1 MKRLPRSFAQRNIV
15 LPVRRAPLA
24 QLSRPGALP
33 ALTTLAVVIG
43 SVVSGGAQANPTGGN
58 VVAGSATIN
67 NQGNGTLNINQSS
80 GKAIINWKGF
90 SIGANETVNF
100 VQPGSKSVTLNR
112 VVGNDPS
119 AIFGKLNA
127 NGTVMLVNPNGV
139 VFGKSARVDVGGLV
153 ATTAN
158 IRDEDFMAGRLKF
171 NQASTNLNAMVVNEG
186 QISIK
191 DSGLAA
197 LVAPAVKNSG
207 VIEAKLGKVA
217 LAGARTF
224 TVDFQGD
231 GLLSFDASSVVK
243 DAPKDASGKAVGA
256 LVTNTGV
263 IRADGGTVLMTARA
277 VKDVVDNVINTDGI
291 VSAKSVGTRNG
302 KIVLSGGDA
311 GTVNVA
317 GTVDASG
324 TNAGEQG
331 GKVVVTGQNVKVA
344 SGAVIDA
351 SGAAGGGEIAL
362 GSQGVAPAD
371 GSAAYSTK
379 SATLSVAAGAA
390 LKADALDQ
398 GKGGNVTLW
407 STDSTAFAGTISAR
421 GGANGGDGGF
431 AEVSAEK
438 NISLTGSAD
447 LRAPKGKVGTLLI
460 DPATLEITSD
470 TASSNTGNTVS
481 RGWLEAQA
489 GNGNLT
495 LSATG
500 QITIDAMSA
509 INLQTEAGSTFTL
522 QSTASGGIRFLDSN
536 TEITTQGGNIY
547 LQALGVG
554 SSLDSIGKLTSNGGS
569 ITLQASGNINLA
581 NAINA
586 GSGAVNVASTA
597 GSIYNT
603 GGANQS
609 LAGASVK
616 LDAEAANVGATGAA
630 LNTATSV
637 LAVSS
642 GGDIVVANSGTLSS
656 LAINSRH
663 AQTGKVNTYDIT
675 SSGLTFD
682 VTDGSSYA
690 LTSIHQ
696 PGLNLSF
703 TGDRSITVGIVDV
716 GAPGNSTGTGNLALT
731 STTGGITG
739 TSGTKISAGN
749 LTLQA
754 ATAIGSAAQALIS
767 QAGTLTATA
776 TAGGINLFNLGQTN
790 LGDINAAGNVTVFAT
805 SDLYLGGAFNA
816 GAQTVLTSATGN
828 IDASA
833 NTLIRTDSLNL
844 NGPNAGFIRAL
855 RTTASKVSGAVAG
868 KLDVES
874 SAATLTAD
882 NITSQAGGDIT
893 INGAGVLLANNIS
906 SSGGAVSLKGQAIL
920 VRGSIN
926 AGAGSVTLSSDS
938 VIENADTSN
947 TALITGARVYLL
959 APVAANPSN
968 GSPPTYTIGTASN
981 QLRTAAGELTA
992 TAGSIYINQVSG
1004 ALKLDSLKA
1013 YQDITVQAASGVTV
1027 NQVDAGSGRLYI
1039 NAGGDILAAL
1049 PGNLLAGERI
1059 ELYAPQG
1066 TLGTS
1071 AGHLNTNTDT
1081 LTLTSGKDVYVDNS
1095 GKTLTSLSISNTH
1108 QAPGTPNVLQIT
1120 SSPYL
1125 SFNVTDDGSVY
1136 HFNDVYSSA
1145 LSSFSFQGDQGMVL
1159 GNIRVGT
1166 QASFTATRGNITDDG
1181 DANTRVTA
1189 YYLTL
1194 AANQGYI
1201 GTSDDVI
1208 DTNASSLT
1216 LATRGNLY
1224 VGSISDL
1231 NTLSVTAL
1239 HKDSDDVYDL
1249 QVKAPSLLFKVLDST
1264 SGHTLSDVS
1273 DTSSLNFSFTSD
1285 RDITVGSV
1293 NTSSSGSVNL
1303 TSKNGSIKDDGD
1315 KSTVLVANSVNLNA
1329 YGAIGAEGAD
1339 HLDIVTG
1346 NLGAQANHG
1355 GIYVQLPS
1363 PTGSSNYTGT
1373 IVLSGI
1379 YAYDGNI
1386 AIDAVQGDLALSSTV
1401 YSPNGNITLTAQ
1413 HGSILNSNGYGMIT
1427 AFDNDVTLSAAG
1439 SIGGADVAVESWQ
1452 APEQGRRAILFDG
1465 SKPVT
1470 ITAHAASGDVW
1481 LSAIGTSDAV
1491 TLASVTAGKQVQYQQ
1506 AAGDTVVGTI
1516 QAGTQVNLAN
1526 AGGSIVDDGDT
1537 DTAITAPALAL
1548 TANGAIGA
1556 VGRALTL
1563 TAPDVTLSSGGD
1575 IAVHNTGSFSR
1586 LDITRNNGA
1595 VAAYDISGL
1604 NLTSFALT
1612 EDYGA
1617 YYLSNIA
1624 SSTPFEF
1631 NFTGYNKSVRVG
1643 TIDAGATGT
1652 VRLTTN
1658 GDIVNDDEAN
1668 PGSITASTVAL
1679 TAGSGAIGSS
1689 TLDEDDQVVLQP
1701 LKLKGTSALTLS
1713 GSGDMY
1719 VDSDTAL
1726 ASLSIINTNASTT
1739 QHDLAVTA
1747 GAGASAQSYAIHD
1760 FGTYLSLMTI
1770 NGAGALND
1778 FSLSAKKGLRVNAL
1792 SANDS
1797 ISLEVDAAANMLST
1811 IVQSTGS
1818 IVAPKLTLTVFGQNG
1833 AAYIGDS
1840 GSALAVS
1847 TSDLS
1852 IATNGGININNGGRA
1867 LDSLALDF
1875 SDRKVNGSVVAPTYT
1890 FGGLGSGN
1898 SLTLAYSGTTLNVAG
1913 ALAGTDF
1920 SLVSLGSIATGT
1932 INTGIG
1938 AGSIS
1943 LTALGDTALGINGAI
1958 NRSSGSMTAGTI
1970 NLSAT
1975 GKGGGIGSSAT
1986 LSTNTG
1992 NLNLASSGSVSVS
2005 NATTLDSLSL
2015 TALHDSSVTSQTNSY
2030 AISSTGLTFSF
2041 TDNGPNAIAGMS
2053 VNNIS
2058 AANNLHLALSTDRTL
2073 TLGHIQTGANGS
2085 VALTTPSTIYGT
2097 HTGTGGSTP
2106 GAADIITGDLTL
2118 NAQSVQGRYNENPGQ
2133 PLYISAN
2140 TLSSDVDQTLWV
2152 SNDKTLTLLNNS
2164 AGTSA
2169 NVTVT
2174 GGDILQS
2181 GTGRFVTPVLAL
2193 SATQG
2198 SIGANGNAVL
2208 TDTRQLNASSGGNLV
2223 LDNASD
2229 LYRLDLTNTHAAG
2242 QGTNLV
2248 QVTAKGL
2255 ALDVVDNGTSYVM
2268 TTVTDSSGLDFRFS
2282 GDKEILVGTLDTGP
2296 AQSIQLYSSRSIRN
2310 ATADAHLTAGQ
2321 ITLSAGL
2328 NLGGTDAASAINT
2341 TTKDLS
2347 LISWG
2352 DINVANDVDLSSLS
2366 VTSTST
2372 MGPPPTMLSIIAPE
2386 LTFNVWD
2393 NLDSYVLEQVADST
2407 GLNFSFKSQRSQE
2420 VGSIDVLPTGTVS
2433 LSTAGDIT
2441 AGNAGGGANIVAGE
2455 VTLYTFG
2462 ANGNIGAAGNALT
2475 LSTPQL
2481 NVDNSGDVYVTDT
2494 KHLDALSIDARGT
2507 SARVYEIDWAA
2518 RDGGHPVNFGV
2529 TDDGSKMVVNNI
2541 TDAGGLDLR
2550 LSSDRGIQVGTIN
2563 VGLDN
2568 VSLSALNSALTGDG
2582 DSSTKIDAAGLT
2594 LSGDTS
2600 VGAIG
2605 NDIDTNVNTLSAY
2618 SRDGGVSVGLN
2629 SNTTITSFSA
2639 HGDSSLTNNSGDI
2652 SLGSIDVDNHTFT
2665 MDNQGGSILSGTI
2678 NNATAIDLTAAGSI
2692 GNVSAILVT
2701 SNSQATTTVTL
2712 HAAANANGADGSIAL
2727 TGNYGLIATTVSAD
2741 GDITLTSGNG
2751 GSGSSDLAVGSI
2763 ASANGDVTLT
2773 AQRGSV
2779 VGTSGANTISGDSI
2793 TLTAAGTG
2801 ASIGAGGT
2809 ALNVAT
2815 DTLAI
2820 NNSGSFNV
2828 VDSMGL
2834 AKLSIDRTAGATTGS
2849 AGTMS
2854 LAATGLTFV
2863 ASDNGTSTLT
2873 NVSNSSDLDFSYTT
2887 RGGISVGTI
2896 NAGDGAVAL
2905 TAGQGNSGSASIVA
2919 SGGPSLITA
2928 HDLTLTTNAS
2938 AGSTIGTNVQAL
2950 NTQVSD
2956 LTSTSGGGTWVAQTG
2971 KINLDNVNAGG
2982 ALSVVATGGDILVGQ
2997 VKNGGNANLTL
3008 SASDGSILSN
3018 GGSITTSG
3026 TGAINLTAANGIGSD
3041 TAALQLSAASKTV
3054 SASVTGTGSL
3064 YLDVLDSLTGGLTS
3078 SVSNGSTNVTSAGA
3092 IKLTSVNSLTDAVGN
3107 DIKVNAASG
3116 NVTVGTI
3123 HAGTENTEVALTAQ
3137 NGAIA
3142 STGASSMEGYR
3153 ITLNASGD
3161 IGSSSGRMVVGS
3173 PRVEANSSNGSVY
3186 LEAEAGTILSFVT
3199 GNTINVTAQG
3209 NLQIANAVANNNIT
3223 VTSTGANSVLVAGNI
3238 DAGAGAVSLNFNTLG
3253 SSIVDDSNAETRII
3267 GSTVSMQASA
3277 GIGGAVP
3284 GDAKT
3289 VQTTTSNL
3297 TATSASGNVYIDD
3310 NNAAGITLQ
3319 TIVAGNGAV
3328 DITTAGNTVAASV
3341 IANTANAG
3349 NTITIDAG
3357 GDLKV
3362 VAISAGANGGIGAV
3376 GAGAVTLKAA
3386 GDIYGTNSTLIIGDT
3401 LNATAG
3407 GDIGRVG
3414 DGTQINGGGLITQV
3428 AHLGDLITQ
3437 AGGVIA
3443 IDNRA
3448 TSALSVGTNT
3458 NPGAGGTLSIKTLGD
3473 MDASSGIVSGLQTL
3487 LLSSG
3492 GTLTLPE
3499 AGLNVVGSA
3508 TLQGTADVV
3517 ADGATSR
3524 SLDVTADSLT
3534 FISGAAGGD
3543 TTLNTQVAML
3553 NAKLTNTS
3561 NAANLTVVNTGDLD
3575 ATLRTSNG
3583 DISVTNTGDLIATGV
3598 LAAGNIDLSS
3608 SRKVDAV
3615 SVTATGAGRTIAIT
3629 SDTGDIGIG
3638 TINAGSTDGQIEL
3651 TATTGKIANL
3661 GSGNSLTAYGLTLTA
3676 RDGVGSV
3683 NSPLN
3688 IAVTEVTGSVTGTGG
3703 LYLSG
3708 GNALTLNDLTT
3719 HDGDIGITTM
3729 GDLVVNSGKDLI
3741 AGNGGHVDL
3750 TSTGGGVWINKDIA
3764 AADMGSLSVTGSQ
3777 ITAQN
3782 VTTDGAQVYNGNLT
3796 LVGNLKGG
3804 SIEVQGDI
3812 DLNGAGMP
3820 GGLRTLTATD
3830 GDIRVS
3836 GTLAGGGLAATLDAG
3851 AGAVSVYGASSDL
3864 DSLTVTGEGNYIASV
3879 TTSGTQTYNGAT
3891 TLAGTYQTTDAAFTV
3906 NGDATLGRNVSV
3918 NTVAN
3923 GGTVGGAVLFGGRLT
3938 STDGMSYGL
3947 QVDAGQADVTFAG
3960 VVGQQA
3966 VSLFSLPV
3974 PGDTGARLGAL
3985 TVNTAGATAF
3995 NDKVYA
4001 SSVYTDDPGTL
4012 ALNGSLVDTTGN
4024 QYFGE
4029 LAVLGTN
4036 VTLKGGVVTLNQG
4049 ADASTAGGQSLK
4061 IDGAAQ
4067 LLDAVG
4073 AGKALAAL
4081 TVTGPAGI
4089 YTSTINTTG
4098 AQSYQGDATLGA
4110 DVDLTTTGGGVS
4122 FGGKVDGAHDLTIA
4136 AQGGNVSFG
4145 GAVGGNAALASLTVN
4160 TSGAVALNGGSVR
4173 TTDEQNYNGHV
4184 TLGANTVL
4192 TGDEVHLNNG
4202 ADGAQALTI
4211 VGRGIITGAVGAQQA
4226 LASLAVTGGTILYQ
4240 GSIATT
4246 GDQTYQGKF
4255 LLRGDQQL
4263 STQGGDVSFTSSVS
4277 GKSNLSIAAHGGD
4290 VDFAAGV
4297 GVGGDVDPIKALTV
4311 DTSGTTHFGDKV
4323 RAASVTTLGKGT
4335 VQLDIGDVVTTGAQ
4349 SYDSR
4354 VVLGQD
4360 TVLKGTQVALL
4371 DGGDGAH
4378 ALTIEGN
4385 ATLGGNLG
4393 ASQALSA
4400 LTVKGTTAFNDGSI
4414 TTTGDQHYVGA
4425 AAMVGNQAL
4434 ASRAGDVLFD
4444 GAVDGATAGSGGL
4457 TVQAGG
4463 DVTFSGAIGA
4473 TTRAGNLAV
4482 TAGDATHFV
4491 GAIRAASLTTGAS
4504 GTLALDAGSVD
4515 TTGNQR
4521 YGQHL
4526 VLSTDTTL
4534 TGANVAL
4541 LAGVDAAQ
4549 AGTQAL
4555 HIAGNAAITGNVGGA
4570 AALRN
4575 LSIDGTTA
4583 MNAGAVQTVGDQTYG
4598 GAVAL
4603 NGDRTLASSTGS
4615 VVFGSTLD
4623 GAGSSNLAI
4632 NAAHNISA
4640 AGDVTGV
4647 AGLTLRA
4654 VDTVVFNGA
4663 VSAYRVQQLEAQSA
4677 TYRGKLTATGADG
4690 IDLAGGSFTFGGD
4703 VSADAGAI
4711 RIAGTSPANTAGS
4724 VNFAAGST
4732 VRAATSFTQG
4742 GAATMLLP
4750 ASLIARDGVTLGTVG
4765 QIQGNSLA
4773 ITTQGDITALGL
4785 YGPQARATLTLAS
4798 PSLANPAG
4806 GKLTI
4811 GLNDA
4816 DATHKLNVGVLAV
4829 PTAGSAQVYGSI
4841 GSRTGAVAAAFVT
4854 SPLAGSPWFMND
4866 TPWGPNDIVQR
4877 VTASTAPIWVEPSKP
4892 GVDSLF
4898 RGTVSNNAYGP
4909 DPLGAYADPQVLRVS
4924 FAEITPGQM
4933 PSGLNNGLN
4942 APAGD
4947 PAVLQT
4953 PGSTSPQDQ
4962 DDEKSSS

>member
-15 LPVRRAPLA
+15 LPVRRAPLV
-24 QLSRPGALP
+24 RPGAMP
-33 ALTTLAVVIG
+33 ALTTLAMVIG

-158 IRDEDFMAGRLKF
+158 IRDDDFMAGRLKF

-243 DAPKDASGKAVGA
+243 DAPKDANGKAVGA

-324 TNAGEQG
+324 THAGEQG

-371 GSAAYSTK
+371 GSAAYSNK
-379 SATLSVAAGAA
+379 SATLSVAAGATV
-390 LKADALDQ
+390 KADALDQ

-407 STDSTAFAGTISAR
+407 STDSTTFAGTISAR

-447 LRAPKGKVGTLLI
+447 LRAPKGNAGTLLI
-460 DPATLEITSD
+460 DPATLEITGD
-470 TASSNTGNTVS
+470 TAPSNTGNVVT

-509 INLQTEAGSTFTL
+509 INLQTQAGSTFTL
-522 QSTASGGIRFLDSN
+522 QSTTSGGIRFADSN

-554 SSLDSIGKLTSNGGS
+554 SSLDSIGKLTSNGGN

-642 GGDIVVANSGTLSS
+642 GGDIVLANNGTLSS

-690 LTSIHQ
+690 LTSIQQ

-703 TGDRSITVGIVDV
+703 TGDRSITVGAVNV
-716 GAPGNSTGTGNLALT
+716 GAPGNGNGNLALT

-739 TSGTKISAGN
+739 TSGTMISAGN

-754 ATAIGSAAQALIS
+754 ATSIGSASQALIS
-767 QAGTLTATA
+767 QAGNLTATA
-776 TAGGINLFNLGQTN
+776 TAGGINLFNLGRTN
-790 LGDINAAGNVTVFAT
+790 LGDLNATGNVTVYST

-816 GAQTVLTSATGN
+816 GAQTVLTSVAGN

-833 NTLIRTDSLNL
+833 NTLIRTDKLTL
-844 NGPNAGFIRAL
+844 NGPNAGFTRAL
-855 RTTASKVSGAVAG
+855 QTTASAVSGAVAG
-868 KLDVES
+868 KLNVES

-882 NITSQAGGDIT
+882 NITSQAGDIT
-893 INGAGVLLANNIS
+893 INGAGVLLANNVS
-906 SSGGAVSLKGQAIL
+906 SGGGAVSLKGQAIL
-920 VRGSIN
+920 VGGNIN
-926 AGAGSVTLSSDS
+926 AGTGSVTLSSNS

-959 APVAANPSN
+959 APVAANPTN
-968 GSPPTYTIGTASN
+968 GSAPTYTIGTAAN

-1039 NAGGDILAAL
+1039 NAGGDILAAAVS
-1049 PGNLLAGERI
+1049 GTLLAGDSI
-1059 ELYAPQG
+1059 ELAAAQG

-1095 GKTLTSLSISNTH
+1095 GKTLDTLSIYNTH
-1108 QAPGTPNVLQIT
+1108 QSIGTPNVLWVT
-1120 SSPYL
+1120 SPYL

-1145 LSSFSFQGDQGMVL
+1145 LSSFLFRGDQGMVL
-1159 GNIRVGT
+1159 GNVRVGS
-1166 QASFTATRGNITDDG
+1166 QASFTATQGNITDDG
-1181 DANTRVTA
+1181 DVNTRVTA
-1189 YYLTL
+1189 SYLTL

-1201 GTSDDVI
+1201 GTAGDAV
-1208 DTNASSLT
+1208 DTNSSSLSLT
-1216 LATRGNLY
+1216 TRGNLY
-1224 VGSISDL
+1224 VSSISDL
-1231 NTLSVTAL
+1231 NQLSVTAL
-1239 HKDSDDVYDL
+1239 HLDSDDVYDL

-1273 DTSSLNFSFTSD
+1273 DTSALNFSFTSD
-1285 RDITVGSV
+1285 RDITIGAVNVGA
-1293 NTSSSGSVNL
+1293 SGSANL
-1303 TSKNGSIKDDGD
+1303 TSTYGSIKDDGD

-1329 YGAIGAEGAD
+1329 YGAVGAQGAD

-1346 NLGAQANHG
+1346 NLSAQANQG

-1373 IVLSGI
+1373 ITLGGI
-1379 YAYDGNI
+1379 YAYNGNVV
-1386 AIDAVQGDLALSSTV
+1386 IDAVQGDLALGGTV
-1401 YSPNGNITLTAQ
+1401 YSPNGNVTLTAQ

-1427 AFDNDVTLSAAG
+1427 AYGNDVTLLAAG

-1452 APEQGRRAILFDG
+1452 APEQGRRSILFDG
-1465 SKPVT
+1465 SRPVT
-1470 ITAHAASGDVW
+1470 ITAHATAGDVY
-1481 LSAIGTSDAV
+1481 LSAIGTSDDI
-1491 TLASVTAGKQVQYQQ
+1491 TLASVTAGKLVQYQQ
-1506 AAGDTVVGTI
+1506 VAGDTIVGTI
-1516 QAGTQVNLAN
+1516 TGGTQVSLTNTA
-1526 AGGSIVDDGDT
+1526 GSIFDDGDT
-1537 DTAITAPALAL
+1537 STAIMAPVVAL

-1556 VGRALTL
+1556 IGEVLTL
-1563 TAPDVTLSSGGD
+1563 AAADVSLTNGGE
-1575 IAVHNTGSFSR
+1575 IAIHNTTDFDR
-1586 LDITRNNGA
+1586 LDITRTSGA
-1595 VAAYDISGL
+1595 VSSYDISGP
-1604 NLTSFALT
+1604 NLSSFVLT
-1612 EDYGA
+1612 EDGGA

-1624 SSTPFEF
+1624 TTDTIDFG
-1631 NFTGYNKSVRVG
+1631 FTGYNKSVRVG

-1658 GDIVNDDEAN
+1658 GNIVNDDETN

-1679 TAGSGAIGSS
+1679 SAGSGSIGST
-1689 TLDEDDQVVLQP
+1689 TLDEDDQVVQQP
-1701 LKLKGTSALTLS
+1701 LLLKNTSALTLS
-1713 GSGDMY
+1713 GAGDMF
-1719 VDSDTAL
+1719 VKSDTAL
-1726 ASLSIINTNASTT
+1726 TSLAIANTSTNFM
-1739 QHDLAVTA
+1739 QHDLVVAA
-1747 GAGASAQSYAIHD
+1747 GTQSYKIHD

-1770 NGAGALND
+1770 SGAGALND
-1778 FSLSAKKGLRVNAL
+1778 FSLSAKKGLMVGAMQ
-1792 SANDS
+1792 ANNS
-1797 ISLEVDAAANMLST
+1797 ISLGVDAAAGMSST
-1811 IVQSTGS
+1811 ITKTTGS
-1818 IVAPKLTLTVFGQNG
+1818 IVAPKITLAVNGQYG
-1833 AAYIGDS
+1833 GAYIGD
-1840 GSALAVS
+1840 GSNALS
-1847 TSDLS
+1847 LQTSNLS
-1852 IATNGGININNGGRA
+1852 IATNGGINIDNNGTA
-1867 LDSLALDF
+1867 LQNLTLDF
-1875 SDRKVNGSVVAPTYT
+1875 SERTVGGAVVAPTYS
-1890 FGGLGSGN
+1890 FGNLGSGN
-1898 SLTLAYSGTTLNVAG
+1898 SLSMSYSGTVLNVTGVLSG
-1913 ALAGTDF
+1913 ANFAVTT
-1920 SLVSLGSIATGT
+1920 LGGISTGT
-1932 INTGIG
+1932 INTGAG

-1943 LTALGDTALGINGAI
+1943 LTALGDSALGINGAI
-1958 NRSSGSMTAGTI
+1958 NRAAGSLTSGTVSLA
-1970 NLSAT
+1970 AT
-1975 GKGGGIGSSAT
+1975 GKGGGVGSSAT
-1986 LSTNTG
+1986 MSTNTA
-1992 NLNLASSGSVSVS
+1992 NLNIASSGSVSVS
-2005 NATTLDSLSL
+2005 NAQTLNSLSL
-2015 TALHDSSVTSQTNSY
+2015 TALHDSSVTNQTNSY

-2041 TDNGPNAIAGMS
+2041 TDNGPNSIAGMTAGNI
-2053 VNNIS
+2053 VQNND
-2058 AANNLHLALSTDRTL
+2058 LHLALSTDRTL
-2073 TLGHIQTGANGS
+2073 TLGHIETGGNGS
-2085 VALTTPSTIYGT
+2085 VALTTTQTIYGT
-2097 HTGTGGSTP
+2097 HLGGTP
-2106 GAADIITGDLTL
+2106 DVITGDLTL
-2118 NAQSVQGRYNENPGQ
+2118 NAQSVQGKYNQIPAE

-2140 TLSSDVDQTLWV
+2140 TLSSDVGQTLWV
-2152 SNDKTLTLLNNS
+2152 SNNKTLTLLDNS

-2169 NVTVT
+2169 NVVVT
-2174 GGDILQS
+2174 SGDILQS
-2181 GTGRFVTPVLAL
+2181 GSGRFVTPVLAL

-2208 TDTRQLNASSGGNLV
+2208 TDTRQLTASSGGNLV
-2223 LDNASD
+2223 LDNTSD
-2229 LYRLDLTNTHAAG
+2229 LYRLDLTDTHAAG
-2242 QGTNLV
+2242 LGSNLV

-2255 ALDVVDNGTSYVM
+2255 DFQVTDTGGNYVM
-2268 TTVTDSSGLDFRFS
+2268 TKVTDASGLDFSFN
-2282 GDKEILVGTLDTGP
+2282 GDQTLKIGNLDTGP
-2296 AQSIQLYSSRSIRN
+2296 AQSVSLSSSRSIQN
-2310 ATADAHLTAGQ
+2310 IDSDSHITAGQ
-2321 ITLSAGL
+2321 IALVAGITI
-2328 NLGGTDAASAINT
+2328 GAPSSSIDTNT
-2341 TTKDLS
+2341 RALS
-2347 LISWG
+2347 LTAG
-2352 DINVANDVDLSSLS
+2352 VDIYVKNDVDLSSLS
-2366 VTSTST
+2366 VTSTAVN
-2372 MGPPPTMLSIIAPE
+2372 PVPPTVYSIIAPE

-2393 NLDSYVLEQVADST
+2393 DQDRYVLEQVADST

-2441 AGNAGGGANIVAGE
+2441 AGNGNGGANIVAGD

-2462 ANGNIGAAGNALT
+2462 ANGNIGTSANPLIISA
-2475 LSTPQL
+2475 PQL
-2481 NVDNSGDVYVTDT
+2481 NVDNSGDVFISDQL
-2494 KHLDALSIDARGT
+2494 HLDALTIDARGS
-2507 SARVYEIDWAA
+2507 SARAYGIDWAA
-2518 RDGGHPVNFGV
+2518 RTGASPVTFDV

-2541 TDAGGLDLR
+2541 TDTAGVDLG

-2563 VGLDN
+2563 VGLDD
-2568 VSLSALNSALTGDG
+2568 VRLTAVNSALTGDG
-2582 DSSTKIDAAGLT
+2582 DASTKIDAAGLT
-2594 LSGDTS
+2594 LSGDS
-2600 VGAIG
+2600 SIGATGAG
-2605 NDIDTNVNTLSAY
+2605 NAIDTNVNTLNAY
-2618 SRDGGVSVGLN
+2618 SRDGGVSVALN
-2629 SNTTITSFSA
+2629 SNTTITNFGA
-2639 HGDSSLTNNSGDI
+2639 HGNSSLTNNSGDI

-2678 NNATAIDLTAAGSI
+2678 NNASAIDLTAAGSI

-2712 HAAANANGADGSIAL
+2712 HAAANGNGADGSIAL

-2751 GSGSSDLAVGSI
+2751 GSGSADLAVGTIS
-2763 ASANGDVTLT
+2763 SANGDVTLT

-2779 VGTSGANTISGDSI
+2779 LGTSASNSVSGDSV

-2815 DTLAI
+2815 DKLAI

-2828 VDSMGL
+2828 ADSMDL
-2834 AKLSIDRTAGATTGS
+2834 AKLSIDRTVGATTGS
-2849 AGTMS
+2849 AGTLS
-2854 LAATGLTFV
+2854 LTASGLTFV

-2873 NVSNSSDLDFSYTT
+2873 TVSDTSGLDFSYTT

-2896 NAGDGAVAL
+2896 AAGNNAVAL
-2905 TAGQGNSGSASIVA
+2905 TAGQGNSGAASIVA
-2919 SGGPSLITA
+2919 SSGSSLITA

-2938 AGSTIGTNVQAL
+2938 AGSTIGTNAQAL
-2950 NTQVSD
+2950 NTQVTD
-2956 LTSTSGGGTWVAQTG
+2956 LTSTSGGGTWIAQTG
-2971 KINLDNVNAGG
+2971 TINLDNINAGG

-3008 SASDGSILSN
+3008 SANDGSILSN
-3018 GGSITTSG
+3018 GGAITTSG

-3078 SVSNGSTNVTSAGA
+3078 SVSNGSTNITSAGA

-3116 NVTVGTI
+3116 NVTVGTV
-3123 HAGTENTEVALTAQ
+3123 HAGSKNTEVALTAQ

-3142 STGASSMEGYR
+3142 STGVSSIEGYR
-3153 ITLNASGD
+3153 VTLNASGD
-3161 IGSSSGRMVVGS
+3161 IGSPLLGRMVVGS

-3186 LEAEAGTILSFVT
+3186 LEAQAGTILSFVT
-3199 GNTINVTAQG
+3199 GNTIDVVAEG
-3209 NLQIANAVANNNIT
+3209 NLQIANAVASNSI
-3223 VTSTGANSVLVAGNI
+3223 VVASTGVNSVLVGGNI
-3238 DAGAGAVSLNFNTLG
+3238 DAGAGVVSLSFDTLG
-3253 SSIVDDSNAETRII
+3253 SSIVDDGNAETRII
-3267 GSTVSMQASA
+3267 GSIVSMHASA
-3277 GIGGAVP
+3277 GIGGTAP

-3289 VQTTTSNL
+3289 VQTTTSSL
-3297 TATSASGNVYIDD
+3297 AATSASGNIYIDD
-3310 NNAAGITLQ
+3310 NNAAGVVLQ
-3319 TIVAGNGAV
+3319 TIVAGNGAI
-3328 DITTAGNTVAASV
+3328 DIDTAGDTFAYNVQAQ
-3341 IANTANAG
+3341 TANAS
-3349 NTITIDAG
+3349 NTISIA
-3357 GDLKV
+3357 
-3362 VAISAGANGGIGAV
+3362 SANGDMRVGTVNAGS
-3376 GAGAVTLKAA
+3376 GAGDVTLAAA
-3386 GDIYGTNSTLIIGDT
+3386 GDIYGTSGSLVTGNE
-3401 LNATAG
+3401 LNAHAG
-3407 GDIGRVG
+3407 GDVG
-3414 DGTQINGGGLITQV
+3414 TLFTALNTKV
-3428 AHLGDLITQ
+3428 SALGDLTTQ
-3437 AGGVIA
+3437 TGGVIA
-3443 IDNRA
+3443 IDNSG

-3492 GTLTLPE
+3492 GTLTLPDG
-3499 AGLNVVGSA
+3499 GLNVVGSA
-3508 TLQGTADVV
+3508 TLKGTTDVV
-3517 ADGATSR
+3517 ADGAAPRT
-3524 SLDVTADSLT
+3524 LDVTADSLT
-3534 FISGAAGGD
+3534 FSSGSAGGN
-3543 TTLNTQVAML
+3543 TTLATQVATL
-3553 NAKLTNTS
+3553 DARLTNAS
-3561 NAANLTVVNTGDLD
+3561 GSANLMVENTGDLD

-3583 DISVTNTGDLIATGV
+3583 DISVTNTGDLTATSV
-3598 LAAGNIDLSS
+3598 QAAGNIDLSAS
-3608 SRKVDAV
+3608 GKVDAV
-3615 SVTATGAGRTIAIT
+3615 SVTATGATRTVVVT

-3638 TINAGSTDGQIEL
+3638 TIDAGSTDGQIEL
-3651 TATTGKIANL
+3651 TATAGKIANL
-3661 GSGNSLTAYGLTLTA
+3661 GSGNSLTAYGLSLTA
-3676 RDGVGSV
+3676 QDGIGSV

-3688 IAVTEVTGSVTGTGG
+3688 ILVREVTGNVTGTGG

-3708 GNALTLNDLTT
+3708 GSTLTLNDLTT
-3719 HDGDIGITTM
+3719 HDGDIGITTT
-3729 GDLVVNSGKDLI
+3729 GDLTVNANKDLI

-3750 TSTGGGVWINKDIA
+3750 TSTGGDVWINKDIV
-3764 AADMGSLSVTGSQ
+3764 AADMGSLSVTGNQ
-3777 ITAQN
+3777 ITAGN
-3782 VTTDGAQVYNGNLT
+3782 VTTDGAQVYNGDVQ

-3804 SIEVQGDI
+3804 SIDVQGNI
-3812 DLNGAGMP
+3812 GLNGAAAP
-3820 GGLRTLTATD
+3820 AGLRTLTATD
-3830 GDIRVS
+3830 GNIRVD
-3836 GTLAGGGLAATLDAG
+3836 GMIDGGGLVATFDAG
-3851 AGAVSVYGASSDL
+3851 TGSVTLGGNASNL
-3864 DSLTVTGEGNYIASV
+3864 FALTVTGEGNSIAGV
-3879 TTSGTQTYNGAT
+3879 TTLREQTYNGAT
-3891 TLAGTYQTTDAAFTV
+3891 TLRGNYETTDAAFTV
-3906 NGDATLGRNVSV
+3906 NGDAMLGSNVSV
-3918 NTVAN
+3918 DTVAN
-3923 GGTVGGAVLFGGRLT
+3923 GGTVGGAVSFGGRLT
-3938 STDGMSYGL
+3938 SADGYSYGL
-3947 QVDAGQADVTFAG
+3947 QVDAGTADVTFDG

-3966 VSLFSLPV
+3966 VMLFSLPV
-3974 PGDTGARLGAL
+3974 QGDTGARLGAL
-3985 TVNTAGATAF
+3985 QVNTAGATVF

-4012 ALNGSLVDTTGN
+4012 ALNGSLVDTTGD

-4049 ADASTAGGQSLK
+4049 ADASTAGAQSLT

-4067 LLDAVG
+4067 LFDAVG
-4073 AGKALAAL
+4073 GNKALAAL
-4081 TVTGPAGI
+4081 SVTGATGI
-4089 YTSTINTTG
+4089 HTSTINTTG
-4098 AQSYQGDATLGA
+4098 AQSYQGDVTF
-4110 DVDLTTTGGGVS
+4110 DQDLNLATTGGGVS

-4136 AQGGNVSFG
+4136 AQGGNVAFG
-4145 GAVGGNAALASLTVN
+4145 GAVGGNTALASLSVDT
-4160 TSGAVALNGGSVR
+4160 TGAVALNGGSVR

-4202 ADGAQALTI
+4202 ADGAHALAI

-4255 LLRGDQQL
+4255 LVRGDQQL

-4277 GKSNLSIAAHGGD
+4277 GNHNLSIAAHGGD

-4297 GVGGDVDPIKALTV
+4297 GVGGDVDPIAALTV
-4311 DTSGTTHFGDKV
+4311 DTSGTTHIGGKV

-4335 VQLDIGDVVTTGAQ
+4335 LALDNGDVVTTGAQ

-4371 DGGDGAH
+4371 NGGDGAH
-4378 ALTIEGN
+4378 ALTIDGN
-4385 ATLGGNLG
+4385 ATLGGSLG
-4393 ASQALSA
+4393 TNQALSA

-4414 TTTGDQHYVGA
+4414 TTTGNQHYIGA
-4425 AAMVGNQAL
+4425 ATTVGQQTL
-4434 ASRAGDVLFD
+4434 TSRTGDVLFD

-4457 TVQAGG
+4457 AVQAAG
-4463 DVTFSGAIGA
+4463 DVTFAGAIGA
-4473 TTRAGNLAV
+4473 TTRAGNLSV

-4491 GAIRAASLTTGAS
+4491 GAIRAAALTTGAS

-4534 TGANVAL
+4534 AGANVAL
-4541 LAGVDAAQ
+4541 LAGVDAAR

-4555 HIAGNAAITGNVGGA
+4555 HIAGNAAITGNVGAA

-4583 MNAGAVQTVGDQTYG
+4583 MNAGSVQTVGDQTYG

-4603 NGDRTLASSTGS
+4603 NGDRTLTSSTGS

-4677 TYRGKLTATGADG
+4677 TYRGKLTATGPDG
-4690 IDLAGGSFTFGGD
+4690 IDLTGGSFTFGGD
-4703 VSADAGAI
+4703 VSAETGAI
-4711 RIAGTSPANTAGS
+4711 RIAGTSPANAAGS

-4732 VRAATSFTQG
+4732 VRAATSFTQS

-4750 ASLIARDGVTLGTVG
+4750 ANLIARDSVTLGTVG

-4841 GSRTGAVAAAFVT
+4841 GSRAGAVAAAFVT

-4933 PSGLNNGLN
+4933 PGGLNNGLN

-4953 PGSTSPQDQ
+4953 PGSTSTQDQ
-4962 DDEKSSS
+4962 DEEKSSS